1 MNIIEYSN
9 IIRITAIENK
19 HVVVY
24 AKVRKLFELSN
35 HRSYLKI
42 KLKDWTITNCLI
54 SIFRIK
60 YSLLRVGR
68 KKFTRQY
75 SNFDYSNTRVFEY
88 SILFEQIFKITTFT
102 YENTHSHP
110 PKIRHSYY

>member
-1 MNIIEYSN
+1 MNFLEYSN

-19 HVVVY
+19 HIVVY
-24 AKVRKLFELSN
+24 AKVRKLFELSY
-35 HRSYLKI
+35 HRNYLKI

-60 YSLLRVGR
+60 YSLLRDDR

-75 SNFDYSNTRVFEY
+75 SNFDYSNTRLFEY
-88 SILFEQIFKITTFT
+88 SILFEQIFEITTFT
-102 YENTHSHP
+102 FENTHSHP
-110 PKIRHSYY
+110 QKIQHSYY